1 MITWPG
7 GVWLIP
13 FGPDMLGIHWLPF
26 LVLGLVGAV
35 VVSLVAGRHYPTN
48 RHESIDLL
56 ERVKEGRK
64 FEKATF
70 LSLNILFWVV
80 LFILLTAVVFR
91 YVFR

>member
-48 RHESIDLL
+48 RDETIDLL
-56 ERVKEGRK
+56 ERVEEGRK